1 MFLFNSH
8 SRHKLICVGITK
20 VILNLMVLYCA
31 NLREINLFTGIAL
44 HTYTARI
51 ADCIC
56 KHAVNMTIQ
65 GQAVYV
71 YCTLISVHFCL

>member
-1 MFLFNSH
+1 MF
-8 SRHKLICVGITK
+8 
-20 VILNLMVLYCA
+20 LYCA
-31 NLREINLFTGIAL
+31 NLRDREINLFTGIAL

>member
-1 MFLFNSH
+1 MF
-8 SRHKLICVGITK
+8 
-20 VILNLMVLYCA
+20 LYCA

-65 GQAVYV
+65 GQAVYI

>member
-1 MFLFNSH
+1 M
-8 SRHKLICVGITK
+8 
-20 VILNLMVLYCA
+20 
-31 NLREINLFTGIAL
+31 NLFTGIAL

-51 ADCIC
+51 TDCIC

-71 YCTLISVHFCL
+71 YCTLISVHFCLWRAIHVQKAHNDFLPSLTAKQYFLFSEFPF